1 MNAWLAHF
9 THRKDVKYIE
19 VSAKTGEN
27 IREMFKILLDLSGF
41 PYRMKSNDQDS
52 LLSPL
57 TSRRQ
62 LSQRAR
68 SPGRKKDTLLAPP
81 TDKTDYVDDDEEHQ
95 MDHHH
100 HHGGSVKQRLSRTL
114 SRKAEKDKEKEK
126 EKKEFRE
133 SSSDKKFT
141 RHASLMRKSN
151 RMSVK
156 IKQADVDLPDESDC
170 KIS

>member
-1 MNAWLAHF
+1 MINFQINPETVHAWLAHF
-9 THRKDVKYIE
+9 TPRKDIKYVE

-27 IREMFKILLDLSGF
+27 IRDIFKTLLDLSGF

-68 SPGRKKDTLLAPP
+68 SPSRKHDNLLIPP
-81 TDKTDYVDDDEEHQ
+81 AVGQQGDEEEHQ
-95 MDHHH
+95 SEHFT
-100 HHGGSVKQRLSRTL
+100 VKSRLSRTL
-114 SRKAEKDKEKEK
+114 SRKGEKDKKET
-126 EKKEFRE
+126 RE
-133 SSSDKKFT
+133 SSSEKIKLT
-141 RHASLMRKSN
+141 RHGSLMRKSH

-156 IKQADVDLPDESDC
+156 IKQADADLPDESDC